1 MLAIDQAREWQK
13 QALICFRKSNNRGI
27 VEVATGGGKTIFAL
41 LAFEYL
47 KKNQIIERILVIVPT
62 QALADQWFVNFVEDL
77 GLEPD
82 SVALLSSNATTEDL
96 RLANI
101 VVINSARNISFET
114 RIQTSTFL
122 VVDECH
128 RAGSE
133 ENSRALRGSWI
144 ATLGLSATPE
154 RQYDDGTLRHVIP
167 SLGKV
172 IYRYTVKD
180 ALKDHVLSPFEIH
193 NVCIPLLNREEET
206 IAKINKR
213 IARAM
218 NRVDSDEE
226 VLEALLRQR
235 ARLYN
240 GAQYR
245 VPAVARILSD
255 HRGERAMVFHE
266 SIDHANQ
273 IAEILVA
280 QGHSVAAYHS
290 RISDNVRRENLRL
303 FRRGVI
309 DVLVTCRALD
319 EGANMPETVV
329 AVVAAASASTR
340 QRIQRLGRVL
350 RPAPGKEYAIV
361 YTLYATQ
368 IEEKRL
374 LEEANALEG
383 VASVHWKKMSDGK

>member
-1 MLAIDQAREWQK
+1 
-13 QALICFRKSNNRGI
+13 
-27 VEVATGGGKTIFAL
+27 
-41 LAFEYL
+41 
-47 KKNQIIERILVIVPT
+47 
-62 QALADQWFVNFVEDL
+62 
-77 GLEPD
+77 
-82 SVALLSSNATTEDL
+82 
-96 RLANI
+96 
-101 VVINSARNISFET
+101 
-114 RIQTSTFL
+114 
-122 VVDECH
+122 
-128 RAGSE
+128 
-133 ENSRALRGSWI
+133 
-144 ATLGLSATPE
+144 
-154 RQYDDGTLRHVIP
+154 
-167 SLGKV
+167 
-172 IYRYTVKD
+172 
-180 ALKDHVLSPFEIH
+180 
-193 NVCIPLLNREEET
+193 
-206 IAKINKR
+206 
-213 IARAM
+213 
-218 NRVDSDEE
+218 
-226 VLEALLRQR
+226 
-235 ARLYN
+235 
-240 GAQYR
+240 
-245 VPAVARILSD
+245 
-255 HRGERAMVFHE
+255 MVFHE